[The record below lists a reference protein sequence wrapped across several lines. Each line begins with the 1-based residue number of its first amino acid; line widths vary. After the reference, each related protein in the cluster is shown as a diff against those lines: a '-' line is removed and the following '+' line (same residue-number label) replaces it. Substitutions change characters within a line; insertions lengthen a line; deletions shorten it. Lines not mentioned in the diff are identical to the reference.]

1 MAAVAKAKAVRA
13 SVGGMSAAPNLTTTY
28 VATPTFQKFHTDNSL
43 VRAVMGPVGSGKSVG
58 MCLEMLYRAQSQA
71 PHNGVRR
78 TRWAVIRSSYR
89 ELKTTTIKTF
99 RDWLGHLG
107 TFTWDSP
114 IRFNAEF
121 PLYDGTRVSMEVLF
135 FPVDK
140 VEDIESL
147 KSLELTGVWINEAI
161 SLDPAALQVLRG
173 RIRRY
178 PAERDGGYTWSGII
192 MDTNPPPTDHWFY
205 KLFEVERPA
214 NHRIFHQP
222 PPIFKNAD
230 GSYSPN
236 PDAEN
241 IENHAS
247 GYFYYLDQIPGA
259 TEEYIKVFV
268 LGEYGS
274 VHAGKAVFERFSE
287 RRHVSRTTLTPHRS
301 QPIVLGADFGL
312 NPAIV
317 FLQPTPTGQ
326 LLAVDEVTA
335 FNIGYEDFLDE
346 LLIPKIQQHYAGYSF
361 LLVGDPTGVN
371 RNAQG
376 MVTAFDMVRQRGLA
390 ATEAPT
396 NDIQTRLNAVHHFL
410 GRNDGFLVDRKCVAL
425 IDALSGGYQLA
436 RSASGAFRDMPD
448 KRGKASHIADALQY
462 GCLYYFRGAVRAPT
476 REQRSL
482 RHRPKGV
489 SKPYAY
495 A

>member
-1 MAAVAKAKAVRA
+1 MALAARPLARA
-13 SVGGMSAAPNLTTTY
+13 TTGGAAAAPNLITTY
-28 VATPTFQKFHTDNSL
+28 VATPTFRKFHADNSL
-43 VRAVMGPVGSGKSVG
+43 VRAVLGPVGSGKSVG
-58 MCLEMLYRAQSQA
+58 MCMEMFYRAQNQA
-71 PHNGVRR
+71 AHNGVRR

-89 ELKTTTIKTF
+89 ELKTTTIRTF
-99 RDWLGHLG
+99 RDWVGNLG

-114 IRFNAEF
+114 IRFNADF
-121 PLYDGTRVSMEVLF
+121 PLADGTRVSMEVLF

-205 KLFEVERPA
+205 KLFEVERPV
-214 NHRIFHQP
+214 NHALFRQP
-222 PPIFKNAD
+222 PPIFKNPD
-230 GSYSPN
+230 GTYSPN

-274 VHAGKAVFERFSE
+274 VHAGKAVFEKFSE
-287 RRHVSRTTLTPHRS
+287 RRHVSRNSLVPHRS
-301 QPIVLGADFGL
+301 QAIVLGADFGL

-326 LLAVDEVTA
+326 LLAVDEVVA

-346 LLIPKIQQHYAGYSF
+346 MLVPKIQQSYPGYTF
-361 LLVGDPTGVN
+361 LLVGDPSGVN

-376 MVTAFDMVRQRGLA
+376 MVTAFDLVRARGIA

-396 NDIQTRLNAVHHFL
+396 NDIDMRLNAVHHFL
-410 GRNDGFLVDRKCVAL
+410 GRADGFLADRRCQHL

-436 RSASGAFRDMPD
+436 RSASGDYRATPD

-462 GCLYYFRGAVRAPT
+462 GCLHYYRGAIRPAAAKERRVVR
-476 REQRSL
+476 
-482 RHRPKGV
+482 RPSGV